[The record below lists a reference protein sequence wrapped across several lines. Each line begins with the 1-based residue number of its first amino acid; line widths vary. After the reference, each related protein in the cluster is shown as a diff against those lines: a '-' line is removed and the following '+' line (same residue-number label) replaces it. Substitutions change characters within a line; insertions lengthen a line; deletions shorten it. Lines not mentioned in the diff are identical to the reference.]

1 MTDALTISGRSVG
14 NRGTLPKRIQRGI
27 RTMTYARRLTISW
40 TLSGIRGAVGIGRK
54 ALASAAEWSFMI
66 PNSKR
71 HRVDCGCVDC
81 KLLRVTYALVVA
93 NNHRDLE
100 PGDMEWALVI
110 LSHSNMM
117 EDL

>member
-1 MTDALTISGRSVG
+1 
-14 NRGTLPKRIQRGI
+14 
-27 RTMTYARRLTISW
+27 
-40 TLSGIRGAVGIGRK
+40 
-54 ALASAAEWSFMI
+54 MI

-71 HRVDCGCVDC
+71 HRLDCECVDC
-81 KLLRVTYALVVA
+81 RLIRVTYALVVA

>member
-1 MTDALTISGRSVG
+1 MT
-14 NRGTLPKRIQRGI
+14 
-27 RTMTYARRLTISW
+27 
-40 TLSGIRGAVGIGRK
+40 
-54 ALASAAEWSFMI
+54 

-71 HRVDCGCVDC
+71 HRSDCGCVDC